1 MERLTRPCEDTEN
14 GKYIPYVVGKYIGIY
29 PYNENS
35 ADTIMGEVVERL
47 AYYENLEEEGLLLR
61 LPCKLGT
68 TLYYVVPDESVTW
81 PDDPEYKII
90 TIAFRPDLIDE
101 FGKKAFLTREEA
113 EIARKEANKMRL

>member
-1 MERLTRPCEDTEN
+1 MNKQIVLVDQLLEKLSYMWGDNTAEYKDVESVVNQLSSSIDSKCILVLPCE
-14 GKYIPYVVGKYIGIY
+14 I
-29 PYNENS
+29 
-35 ADTIMGEVVERL
+35 
-47 AYYENLEEEGLLLR
+47 
-61 LPCKLGT
+61 GT

-113 EIARKEANKMRL
+113 EIARKEANKMEVFHC

>member
-1 MERLTRPCEDTEN
+1 MNRLTVSGSIVSQRDINKLLELSDEN
-14 GKYIPYVVGKYIGIY
+14 QFGA
-29 PYNENS
+29 N
-35 ADTIMGEVVERL
+35 D
-47 AYYENLEEEGLLLR
+47 AYYKLKEYEDLDEQGLLLK

>member
-1 MERLTRPCEDTEN
+1 MERLTRPCEDTKN
-14 GKYIPYVVGKYIGIY
+14 GKYIPYIVGNYTGIY
-29 PYNENS
+29 PYRDGSTE
-35 ADTIMGEVVERL
+35 TILGQVVEKL
-47 AYYENLEEEGLLLR
+47 AYYENLEEEELLLK

-68 TLYYVVPDESVTW
+68 TLFYVVPDESVTW

>member
-29 PYNENS
+29 PYN
-35 ADTIMGEVVERL
+35 IMGEVVERL
-47 AYYENLEEEGLLLR
+47 AYYENLEEEELLLK

-68 TLYYVVPDESVTW
+68 TLYYVVPDMSVTW

-90 TIAFRPDLIDE
+90 TIAFRPDLINE

-113 EIARKEANKMRL
+113 EIARKEANKMNL